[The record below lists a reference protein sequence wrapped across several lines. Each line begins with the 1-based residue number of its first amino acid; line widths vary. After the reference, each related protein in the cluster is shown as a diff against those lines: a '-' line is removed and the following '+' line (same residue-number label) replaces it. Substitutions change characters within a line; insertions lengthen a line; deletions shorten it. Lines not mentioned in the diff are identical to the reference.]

1 MYQNL
6 YEKNPTNIHNK
17 KKKHELVLSSNVSFK
32 RYRYVPKSIQNFSIY
47 A

>member
-6 YEKNPTNIHNK
+6 YEKNPTNMHN
-17 KKKHELVLSSNVSFK
+17 KKKHELVLSSNVFFK